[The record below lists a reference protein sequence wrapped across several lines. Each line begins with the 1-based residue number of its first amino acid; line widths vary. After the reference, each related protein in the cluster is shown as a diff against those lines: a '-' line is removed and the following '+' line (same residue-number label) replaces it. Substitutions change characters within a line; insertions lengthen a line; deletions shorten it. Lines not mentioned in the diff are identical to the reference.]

1 MPCGH
6 FYAVDCTRFLL
17 PVLNMKFLSPLHRLL
32 RQRWVPFFHGNSKT
46 DSSWS
51 WAGMHM
57 RFFSLLKHNDC
68 YSTFYGLIKI
78 SKKHIKTILDFQ
90 KPYLKFHLHISQNH
104 VLTCPKLNYFHNNQP
119 DDELEQHIAFLR
131 GFSMSYIYFST
142 MIAELYYLAYRG

>member
-32 RQRWVPFFHGNSKT
+32 RQRWVPFFHGNPKT

-57 RFFSLLKHNDC
+57 RFSSTC
-68 YSTFYGLIKI
+68 TFYGLIKI

-90 KPYLKFHLHISQNH
+90 KPYLKFHLHISS
-104 VLTCPKLNYFHNNQP
+104 HNNQP
-119 DDELEQHIAFLR
+119 DDESEQYIAFLR
-131 GFSMSYIYFST
+131 GLSMTYIYFST